1 MERVANDGD
10 IFWQDNDSFVDDGIQ
25 IEPFNLN
32 KEREEGYFDADG
44 NFVEYVNDN
53 EIKVKR
59 RDFTRVHFRRGIV
72 HVCWV
77 KMDSCRMH
85 GLIVLRL
92 NQNMLEKG
100 LL

>member
-59 RDFTRVHFRRGIV
+59 RDFTCVHFRRGIV